1 MWATEKAY
9 HGTIHEEDWML
20 YHDALIVMTA
30 QDCKDWMKTQPI
42 GNKGLTFYDKWI
54 LPLHGLNDDISQFS
68 AGNPSVTSM
77 PPLIYLHLYTA
88 QHWYRSSVM
97 RAFKGLGIG
106 RYAFGHCILLLCINI
121 PSSVF
126 DIDDNAFVCCYLLRF
141 VTIPYKYSMTQEQ
154 FASSFPALHDKGITL
169 DLIKGRFDELSL
181 HRLCINYN
189 RAPGTHAVVQSQCES
204 FIQ

>member
-1 MWATEKAY
+1 
-9 HGTIHEEDWML
+9 ML

-54 LPLHGLNDDISQFS
+54 LPLHGLMMISHNTQLGIRLS
-68 AGNPSVTSM
+68 
-77 PPLIYLHLYTA
+77 PPLMFLHLYTA
-88 QHWYRSSVM
+88 QHWYRSSFM

-126 DIDDNAFVCCYLLRF
+126 GIDDNAFVCCYLLRN
-141 VTIPYKYSMTQEQ
+141 VTIPYTSAMTQEQ
-154 FASSFPALHDKGITL
+154 FASSFPTLHDKGITL
-169 DLIKGRFDELSL
+169 NLIKGRFDE
-181 HRLCINYN
+181 
-189 RAPGTHAVVQSQCES
+189 
-204 FIQ
+204 